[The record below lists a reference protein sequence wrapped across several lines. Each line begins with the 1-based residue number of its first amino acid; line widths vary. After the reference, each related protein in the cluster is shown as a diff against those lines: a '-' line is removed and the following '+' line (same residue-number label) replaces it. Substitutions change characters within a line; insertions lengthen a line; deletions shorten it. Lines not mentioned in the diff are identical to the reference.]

1 MFSLS
6 GTIWFIIILFGGA
19 ILLAICKGIIDGI
32 GAPTFFLLISVI
44 VAIVGAVLMANGNK
58 YGIYVLLLGVI
69 LTIVLIAVFVHA
81 VRKVNEQKSMDDI
94 AKKEEE
100 RKRNLRAFYEQCQE
114 AGVDSLS
121 TESQKQRAVLF
132 AREHGL
138 DERNVEA
145 ILREQR
151 LAIAQE
157 ARDAKAKEM
166 KDALGEKD
174 KARKEKYD
182 RDAAEQKKMKTPY
195 PHFGQEKR
203 AAVWQEKIDACEE
216 IIKSLTQEIDSLQQ
230 KRERIVGNAKFE
242 SKMDWAVAGGIGS
255 AIGGAGAGVMAAL
268 EAQAENARV
277 DQRNEAKAVQLL
289 EYAKNSI
296 ILQQKAEAKKY
307 EQEKMVREY
316 KNEILVIRRKLV
328 EAVDGDKLLDVL
340 RISEATATPTQFS
353 ITVAL
358 KKKAM
363 IFGDVPAVF
372 DGTFWAHIYQEKEY
386 VGSVRVVLP
395 YEGVDTKKTVLTF
408 DTSLG
413 IDVKKPCY
421 IEYEAE
427 KIWFIEK

>member
-1 MFSLS
+1 
-6 GTIWFIIILFGGA
+6 
-19 ILLAICKGIIDGI
+19 
-32 GAPTFFLLISVI
+32 
-44 VAIVGAVLMANGNK
+44 
-58 YGIYVLLLGVI
+58 
-69 LTIVLIAVFVHA
+69 
-81 VRKVNEQKSMDDI
+81 
-94 AKKEEE
+94 
-100 RKRNLRAFYEQCQE
+100 
-114 AGVDSLS
+114 
-121 TESQKQRAVLF
+121 
-132 AREHGL
+132 
-138 DERNVEA
+138 
-145 ILREQR
+145 
-151 LAIAQE
+151 
-157 ARDAKAKEM
+157 
-166 KDALGEKD
+166 
-174 KARKEKYD
+174 
-182 RDAAEQKKMKTPY
+182 
-195 PHFGQEKR
+195 
-203 AAVWQEKIDACEE
+203 
-216 IIKSLTQEIDSLQQ
+216 
-230 KRERIVGNAKFE
+230 
-242 SKMDWAVAGGIGS
+242 
-255 AIGGAGAGVMAAL
+255 MAAL

-363 IFGDVPAVF
+363 VFGDVPAVF

-386 VGSVRVVLP
+386 VGSVRVELP
-395 YEGVDTKKTVLTF
+395 YEGIGTKKTELVF